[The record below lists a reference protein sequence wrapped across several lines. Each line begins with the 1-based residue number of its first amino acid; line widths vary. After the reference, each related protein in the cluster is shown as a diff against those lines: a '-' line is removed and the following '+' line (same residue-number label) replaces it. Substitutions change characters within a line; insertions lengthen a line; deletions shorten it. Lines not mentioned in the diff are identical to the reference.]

1 MAEAIR
7 LRMNDS
13 SCSANYSISA
23 DFTIVVWQKE
33 VVRTNTAQLA
43 VLACGSHCHRPKTSL
58 CLCRNV
64 VKLSHYSGLC
74 AHRQRQ
80 QMLGR
85 RKLSIM
91 QASTCEQH
99 PRVHG
104 SGAEAAAKPRLT

>member
-43 VLACGSHCHRPKTSL
+43 VLACGSHSHRPKTSL

-74 AHRQRQ
+74 TQTEATNAWQAKTEHYA
-80 QMLGR
+80 
-85 RKLSIM
+85 SIHLRA
-91 QASTCEQH
+91 ASK
-99 PRVHG
+99 G
-104 SGAEAAAKPRLT
+104 SREWC

>member
-23 DFTIVVWQKE
+23 DCQL
-33 VVRTNTAQLA
+33 TAIGPTPQLGQHRQ
-43 VLACGSHCHRPKTSL
+43 LFWACGSHSHRPKTSL

-74 AHRQRQ
+74 TQTEATNAWQAKTEHYA
-80 QMLGR
+80 
-85 RKLSIM
+85 SIHLRA
-91 QASTCEQH
+91 ASK
-99 PRVHG
+99 G
-104 SGAEAAAKPRLT
+104 SREWC